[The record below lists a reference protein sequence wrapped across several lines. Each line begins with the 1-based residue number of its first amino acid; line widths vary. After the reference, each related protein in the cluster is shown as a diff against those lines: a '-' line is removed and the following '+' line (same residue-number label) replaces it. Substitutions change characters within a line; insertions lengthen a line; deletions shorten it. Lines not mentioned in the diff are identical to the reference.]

1 VTDQNPRKQNAQKNV
16 PKHRRGSARTA
27 AISIVLATL
36 LAGTANADP
45 QSRVV
50 ELFDSVQGVRGQ
62 GPINDKGDGGG
73 SGGEP
78 PVDPEAEA
86 KAFFETEMH
95 PLVYPTCYLSCHQA
109 GGVSGGS
116 DLVLVGPGP
125 NQIAANNSAFVN
137 FITVFS
143 SSATLL
149 TRISGGDHPGGAI
162 YTNGSSQ
169 YQVIETWTQFYD

>member
-1 VTDQNPRKQNAQKNV
+1 VTDRVPQKQNPTNNI
-16 PKHRRGSARTA
+16 PKHLCRRACTA
-27 AISIVLATL
+27 SISIVFATL

-45 QSRVV
+45 QSRVA
-50 ELFDSVQGVRGQ
+50 ELLDSVQGMRGQ
-62 GPINDKGDGGG
+62 GPVIDKGDGGG

-95 PLVYPTCYLSCHQA
+95 PLVYPTCYLGCHQA

-116 DLVLVGPGP
+116 DLVLVGPGA

-137 FITVFS
+137 FITIFG

-149 TRISGGDHPGGAI
+149 TRISGGGHPGGTI
-162 YTNGSSQ
+162 YTSSSSQ

>member
-1 VTDQNPRKQNAQKNV
+1 MTDQNPRKQNAQKNV
-16 PKHRRGSARTA
+16 PKHRWGSARTA

-62 GPINDKGDGGG
+62 GPINDKA
-73 SGGEP
+73 

-149 TRISGGDHPGGAI
+149 TRISGGGHPGGAI

>member
-1 VTDQNPRKQNAQKNV
+1 MYPNIFGARLVQPRFQSFLPPCSLARRTLI
-16 PKHRRGSARTA
+16 PKVGLSSFSTQYRGSEAK
-27 AISIVLATL
+27 V
-36 LAGTANADP
+36 
-45 QSRVV
+45 
-50 ELFDSVQGVRGQ
+50 
-62 GPINDKGDGGG
+62 PINDKGDGGG

-149 TRISGGDHPGGAI
+149 TRISGGGHPGGAI

>member
-1 VTDQNPRKQNAQKNV
+1 MTDQNPRKQNAQKNV
-16 PKHRRGSARTA
+16 PKHRWGSARTA
-27 AISIVLATL
+27 ANSIVLATL

-62 GPINDKGDGGG
+62 GPINDKG
-73 SGGEP
+73 
-78 PVDPEAEA
+78 EAEA

-149 TRISGGDHPGGAI
+149 TRISGGGHPGRAI